1 MKAVSLLINLRLHYI
16 EKIPDNYEQAAQ
28 HEKTDLQG

>member
-16 EKIPDNYEQAAQ
+16 EEIPDNYAQ